1 MKKLKSITTL
11 FLILFISNLFAQNIE
26 ECGLD
31 ENFELTKTESEYL
44 NNYLKEKRKEFDFN
58 NKKIIIV
65 SGNAGQQIGSKKQYF
80 KDIKSWLEKESQ
92 IATTLIIFNEEE
104 KLKSGCDGIL
114 TLWVKIFTEKEKR
127 KIIKKLTI
135 EKDKTSR

>member
-1 MKKLKSITTL
+1 MTKLKSITTL
-11 FLILFISNLFAQNIE
+11 FFILFISNLISQNIE

-31 ENFELTKTESEYL
+31 EKFELTKTESEYL
-44 NNYLKEKRKEFDFN
+44 NNYLKEKRKDFDFN

-65 SGNAGQQIGSKKQYF
+65 SGNVGQQIGSKKQYF
-80 KDIKSWLEKESQ
+80 KDVKSWLEKESQ
-92 IATTLIIFNEEE
+92 IATTLIVFNEEE

-114 TLWVKIFTEKEKR
+114 TLWVKIFTEKGKR

-135 EKDKTSR
+135 EKDKICL

>member
-1 MKKLKSITTL
+1 MKKLKSIL
-11 FLILFISNLFAQNIE
+11 IIFFILFITNIFAQKIE

-44 NNYLKEKRKEFDFN
+44 NNYLKEKRKDFDFT

-80 KDIKSWLEKESQ
+80 KDIKSWLEKGNQ
-92 IATTLIIFNEEE
+92 IATTLIIFNEDE

-114 TLWVKIFTEKEKR
+114 TLWVKILTDKGKK
-127 KIIKKLTI
+127 KIIKKLTL